1 MPITS
6 RRGGRTVRR
15 CHTSNALSALE
26 VLFAALASTAA
37 VDLPPAFAAACG
49 GAGGGEEGGGAG
61 GGSHGSSGGLSSL
74 GTEPEAAAAAERAM
88 VAVAAQT
95 LQHDIGCF
103 LRTHPQAT
111 AQQWLA
117 ASGLTGGTRRQ
128 RRPQHHAPLATME
141 TTPSAATVEHKGCHE
156 GSASIGGGGGS
167 TTEASASAS
176 SSSPIDSQS
185 PRTPRAAA
193 AAAAA
198 ALALAARPSSPESLS
213 WLSRISELETMM
225 MASSASQRQQ
235 QQQQHIAPELS
246 AAVAKDM
253 QWLRDE
259 AELSASVEEVCHQ
272 LGELEADTWRQQQQG
287 RRRRGQPVADDD
299 DDDQVVARQMQ
310 WLRSEA
316 EQLLALSGAS
326 HSLDDDD
333 ADDDTSAAA
342 AEVAG
347 AAAVAAAPC
356 EAEQHGRHHDH
367 VSADSAAQ
375 VRSRV
380 GAILSQIA
388 TVHKALQSRGTQRQR
403 PHDAGAGAVSSR
415 RAAGPGRT
423 AAAAAAKTARRGR
436 RHAGRH
442 PARGGAG
449 LSAYAAAVPGPGPN
463 GSVRGAGRGT
473 TRPQRRGGGGVA
485 RRTHA
490 RQQLEPVR

>member
-1 MPITS
+1 M
-6 RRGGRTVRR
+6 
-15 CHTSNALSALE
+15 
-26 VLFAALASTAA
+26 
-37 VDLPPAFAAACG
+37 
-49 GAGGGEEGGGAG
+49 G
-61 GGSHGSSGGLSSL
+61 GGSSGHASRINSTGGTEGQPSSRLSSL

-117 ASGLTGGTRRQ
+117 ASGLTGGTQQ
-128 RRPQHHAPLATME
+128 RRWPQHHAPLATME

-213 WLSRISELETMM
+213 WLSRISELETTM
-225 MASSASQRQQ
+225 MAGSASQRQQ

-403 PHDAGAGAVSSR
+403 PHDAGAVSSR

-463 GSVRGAGRGT
+463 GSVRGAGRST
-473 TRPQRRGGGGVA
+473 TRPQRRRGGGVA
-485 RRTHA
+485 RRTQHA